1 MNQPKRNLK
10 IWIPIAA
17 VLCFWLGDWMGYT
30 YELTEGTTTHRL
42 ADALNLNS
50 LLLHPFRLSADAF
63 SLGCGIA
70 AALMTGLIYL
80 CVKYSK
86 HRLMPQKEYGSA
98 RWGGPEDIAPFL
110 NENPQNNLP
119 LTASESLSL
128 SPKMKVTAND
138 NYNRNKNV
146 IVFGP
151 SGSGKSYS
159 VAGPQLLQFNSNYVL
174 SDPKGELLQEYGN
187 VLLSQGYKVKVFN
200 LKDRDKSDHYNLFA
214 YIKNE
219 DDILVVTKNLVK
231 NLKEDPT
238 AKSTADPIWEEGMTA
253 LLEALIGY
261 VFYELEPEE
270 RNMNS
275 VMTLL
280 LMLESQGDG
289 PNSVSQLDLL
299 FDDLS
304 INKPNSFAAK
314 QYKLYKMAPGK
325 TAQSINVSL
334 GLRMSAFNIPSIAN
348 ICADDTIDL
357 LELGSEKKVALFVVT
372 PDTTTAYNFLAAVM
386 FQQCFQILV
395 DIADHRPDKRLP
407 RHLRFLLDEFP
418 NIGMIPD
425 FQILISTIRSRDIA
439 CTLIYQSLNQL
450 KSQYKDDWATIYE
463 NCDSMIVLGAGGNP
477 ENLEFFSKALGK
489 ATIEVMNTSENKG
502 SQGSYTKSYQA
513 LGRELMTPEEIR
525 TMPRN
530 WCLLMI
536 SGVAPFY
543 SRKYN
548 LKNHPNYHLVEAEGG
563 KPFDYDRRAEQS
575 FADFISNV
583 KDVSVID
590 DPQKIGQLYPENAGK
605 KKSVSNR
612 TEIRKRLNF
621 CLERAT
627 DYSQFLSMA
636 KELEITPTIRG
647 KHMSYLLD
655 GAGRAVRD
663 NSLSDT
669 DTFTYAGICARLSD
683 NAQEQKYLRKTI
695 TGILRSAT
703 GMADFADKLKTAGI
717 ETKVKKST
725 EQVLYRS
732 TALDGAWVPEDALGS
747 EFTSEGIEYALKNGK
762 MQLSDGEENSLLDC
776 YQKLTIQYPEVCTAA
791 VKLSSRQI
799 LSAGKNGLVLQVHD
813 DNGNP
818 AKLMVNKSEVTTSP
832 DGEITFNVGNDFS
845 YDLVYEDETH
855 GTIRGAKL
863 IQQIDE
869 ENHVEPVQV
878 ILSGNQIKAMS
889 IRGVT
894 LHLPQNGI
902 ERLFIPEKY
911 VLRDLDAGQ
920 CTVLLYPNL
929 QYSYVPIGDSKK
941 RLNIQGDRLS
951 EFLGSS
957 INPIT
962 ESTGLKRKIAAVER
976 RAGIENAKFLG
987 KMLQGMT
994 DSRIHTTGDYDKVIH
1009 NLGKTQIGLTNEL
1022 AEVKQKRTTYAAA
1035 AKHLQICKTYKP
1047 VWMEYAAKPLNQKME
1062 YFNQHS
1068 TELQAYRNAAA
1079 YLEKESID
1087 QSVEIDKVNVLAQ
1100 EMGHRMHELVEQLR
1114 DVNLQEQKVR
1124 QERQTLAE
1132 IRSGLVE

>member
-1 MNQPKRNLK
+1 MAITKIHAIKSTLGKALAYIENPDKTDGQMLVSGYNCEPQTASIDFEMTAVLAHKARNLK
-10 IWIPIAA
+10 RKRS
-17 VLCFWLGDWMGYT
+17 T
-30 YELTEGTTTHRL
+30 NL
-42 ADALNLNS
+42 AY
-50 LLLHPFRLSADAF
+50 H
-63 SLGCGIA
+63 
-70 AALMTGLIYL
+70 LIQ
-80 CVKYSK
+80 S
-86 HRLMPQKEYGSA
+86 
-98 RWGGPEDIAPFL
+98 F
-110 NENPQNNLP
+110 
-119 LTASESLSL
+119 
-128 SPKMKVTAND
+128 SPKDAVT
-138 NYNRNKNV
+138 
-146 IVFGP
+146 
-151 SGSGKSYS
+151 
-159 VAGPQLLQFNSNYVL
+159 
-174 SDPKGELLQEYGN
+174 
-187 VLLSQGYKVKVFN
+187 
-200 LKDRDKSDHYNLFA
+200 
-214 YIKNE
+214 
-219 DDILVVTKNLVK
+219 
-231 NLKEDPT
+231 
-238 AKSTADPIWEEGMTA
+238 
-253 LLEALIGY
+253 
-261 VFYELEPEE
+261 PE
-270 RNMNS
+270 
-275 VMTLL
+275 
-280 LMLESQGDG
+280 Q
-289 PNSVSQLDLL
+289 
-299 FDDLS
+299 
-304 INKPNSFAAK
+304 AH
-314 QYKLYKMAPGK
+314 
-325 TAQSINVSL
+325 
-334 GLRMSAFNIPSIAN
+334 
-348 ICADDTIDL
+348 
-357 LELGSEKKVALFVVT
+357 ELGKKLAFEYTGGKYEYVVATHIDKGHIHNHIMINAVSFYDYKKLRTV
-372 PDTTTAYNFLAAVM
+372 PYRTAR
-386 FQQCFQILV
+386 QI
-395 DIADHRPDKRLP
+395 
-407 RHLRFLLDEFP
+407 
-418 NIGMIPD
+418 
-425 FQILISTIRSRDIA
+425 RDISDRLCMEA
-439 CTLIYQSLNQL
+439 
-450 KSQYKDDWATIYE
+450 
-463 NCDSMIVLGAGGNP
+463 
-477 ENLEFFSKALGK
+477 
-489 ATIEVMNTSENKG
+489 
-502 SQGSYTKSYQA
+502 
-513 LGRELMTPEEIR
+513 
-525 TMPRN
+525 
-530 WCLLMI
+530 
-536 SGVAPFY
+536 
-543 SRKYN
+543 
-548 LKNHPNYHLVEAEGG
+548 HL
-563 KPFDYDRRAEQS
+563 
-575 FADFISNV
+575 
-583 KDVSVID
+583 SVID

-636 KELEITPTIRG
+636 KGLEITPTIRG
-647 KHMSYLLD
+647 KHISYLLE
-655 GAGRAVRD
+655 GAGQSVRD

-695 TGILRSAT
+695 TGILRSVT

-762 MQLSDGEENSLLDC
+762 MQLSDGEENSLLDR

-878 ILSGNQIKAMS
+878 ILSENQIKAMS

-1132 IRSGLVE
+1132 IRSDLVE

>member
-1 MNQPKRNLK
+1 MVATHIDKGHIHNHIMIN
-10 IWIPIAA
+10 A
-17 VLCFWLGDWMGYT
+17 VSFYDYKKLRTVPYRT
-30 YELTEGTTTHRL
+30 
-42 ADALNLNS
+42 
-50 LLLHPFRLSADAF
+50 
-63 SLGCGIA
+63 
-70 AALMTGLIYL
+70 
-80 CVKYSK
+80 
-86 HRLMPQKEYGSA
+86 A
-98 RWGGPEDIAPFL
+98 R
-110 NENPQNNLP
+110 
-119 LTASESLSL
+119 
-128 SPKMKVTAND
+128 
-138 NYNRNKNV
+138 
-146 IVFGP
+146 
-151 SGSGKSYS
+151 
-159 VAGPQLLQFNSNYVL
+159 
-174 SDPKGELLQEYGN
+174 
-187 VLLSQGYKVKVFN
+187 
-200 LKDRDKSDHYNLFA
+200 
-214 YIKNE
+214 
-219 DDILVVTKNLVK
+219 
-231 NLKEDPT
+231 
-238 AKSTADPIWEEGMTA
+238 
-253 LLEALIGY
+253 
-261 VFYELEPEE
+261 
-270 RNMNS
+270 
-275 VMTLL
+275 
-280 LMLESQGDG
+280 
-289 PNSVSQLDLL
+289 
-299 FDDLS
+299 
-304 INKPNSFAAK
+304 
-314 QYKLYKMAPGK
+314 
-325 TAQSINVSL
+325 
-334 GLRMSAFNIPSIAN
+334 
-348 ICADDTIDL
+348 
-357 LELGSEKKVALFVVT
+357 
-372 PDTTTAYNFLAAVM
+372 
-386 FQQCFQILV
+386 QI
-395 DIADHRPDKRLP
+395 
-407 RHLRFLLDEFP
+407 
-418 NIGMIPD
+418 
-425 FQILISTIRSRDIA
+425 RDISDRL
-439 CTLIYQSLNQL
+439 CMET
-450 KSQYKDDWATIYE
+450 
-463 NCDSMIVLGAGGNP
+463 
-477 ENLEFFSKALGK
+477 
-489 ATIEVMNTSENKG
+489 
-502 SQGSYTKSYQA
+502 
-513 LGRELMTPEEIR
+513 
-525 TMPRN
+525 
-530 WCLLMI
+530 
-536 SGVAPFY
+536 
-543 SRKYN
+543 
-548 LKNHPNYHLVEAEGG
+548 HL
-563 KPFDYDRRAEQS
+563 
-575 FADFISNV
+575 
-583 KDVSVID
+583 SVID

-647 KHMSYLLD
+647 KHISYLLE
-655 GAGRAVRD
+655 GAGQSVRD

-725 EQVLYRS
+725 GQVLYRS

-762 MQLSDGEENSLLDC
+762 MQLSDGEENSLLDR

-878 ILSGNQIKAMS
+878 ILSENQIKAMS

-987 KMLQGMT
+987 KMLQGMI

-1062 YFNQHS
+1062 YFSQHS

-1132 IRSGLVE
+1132 IQSDLVE

>member
-1 MNQPKRNLK
+1 MAITKIHAIKSTLGKALAYIENPDKTDGQMLVSGYNCEPQTASIDFEMTAVLAHKARNLK
-10 IWIPIAA
+10 RKRSTNLAYHLIQSFLSEDA
-17 VLCFWLGDWMGYT
+17 VT
-30 YELTEGTTTHRL
+30 
-42 ADALNLNS
+42 
-50 LLLHPFRLSADAF
+50 
-63 SLGCGIA
+63 
-70 AALMTGLIYL
+70 
-80 CVKYSK
+80 
-86 HRLMPQKEYGSA
+86 
-98 RWGGPEDIAPFL
+98 PEQA
-110 NENPQNNLP
+110 
-119 LTASESLSL
+119 
-128 SPKMKVTAND
+128 
-138 NYNRNKNV
+138 
-146 IVFGP
+146 
-151 SGSGKSYS
+151 
-159 VAGPQLLQFNSNYVL
+159 
-174 SDPKGELLQEYGN
+174 
-187 VLLSQGYKVKVFN
+187 
-200 LKDRDKSDHYNLFA
+200 H
-214 YIKNE
+214 
-219 DDILVVTKNLVK
+219 
-231 NLKEDPT
+231 
-238 AKSTADPIWEEGMTA
+238 
-253 LLEALIGY
+253 
-261 VFYELEPEE
+261 
-270 RNMNS
+270 
-275 VMTLL
+275 
-280 LMLESQGDG
+280 
-289 PNSVSQLDLL
+289 
-299 FDDLS
+299 
-304 INKPNSFAAK
+304 
-314 QYKLYKMAPGK
+314 
-325 TAQSINVSL
+325 
-334 GLRMSAFNIPSIAN
+334 
-348 ICADDTIDL
+348 
-357 LELGSEKKVALFVVT
+357 ELGKKLAFEYTGGKYEYVVATHIDKGHIHNHIML
-372 PDTTTAYNFLAAVM
+372 NAVS
-386 FQQCFQILV
+386 FY
-395 DIADHRPDKRLP
+395 DYKK
-407 RHLRFLLDEFP
+407 LRTVP
-418 NIGMIPD
+418 YRTVR
-425 FQILISTIRSRDIA
+425 QVRDISDRLCMEA
-439 CTLIYQSLNQL
+439 
-450 KSQYKDDWATIYE
+450 
-463 NCDSMIVLGAGGNP
+463 
-477 ENLEFFSKALGK
+477 
-489 ATIEVMNTSENKG
+489 
-502 SQGSYTKSYQA
+502 
-513 LGRELMTPEEIR
+513 
-525 TMPRN
+525 
-530 WCLLMI
+530 
-536 SGVAPFY
+536 
-543 SRKYN
+543 
-548 LKNHPNYHLVEAEGG
+548 HL
-563 KPFDYDRRAEQS
+563 
-575 FADFISNV
+575 
-583 KDVSVID
+583 SVID

-627 DYSQFLSMA
+627 DYGQFLSMA
-636 KELEITPTIRG
+636 KDLEITPTIRG
-647 KHMSYLLD
+647 KHISYLLE

-695 TGILRSAT
+695 TGILSTAT

-717 ETKVKKST
+717 ETKVKKAT
-725 EQVLYRS
+725 GQVLYRA
-732 TALDGAWVPEDALGS
+732 TVLDGAWVPEDALGS
-747 EFTSEGIEYALKNGK
+747 EFTSEGIEYALKNGE
-762 MQLSDGEENSLLDC
+762 MQIAEDAEITLIDR
-776 YQKLTIQYPEVCTAA
+776 YQELTIQYPEVCTAA

-832 DGEITFNVGNDFS
+832 DGEIIFNVGNDFS
-845 YDLVYEDETH
+845 YDLVYEDGTH

-878 ILSGNQIKAMS
+878 ILSENQIKAMS

-1100 EMGHRMHELVEQLR
+1100 EMGHRMDELVEQLR

-1132 IRSGLVE
+1132 IRSDLVE